1 MLSHPGHLARLS
13 TLLFAH
19 LWKMGKFGAVGVL
32 NTTLDMGLFWLLH
45 VKLGLPF
52 IIANLMSP
60 PVQVVP
66 LLCNKFKLDVS
77 FPKPLFIFLVLF

>member
-1 MLSHPGHLARLS
+1 MQVWVVLELAAPRMEARHAPDLGPEML
-13 TLLFAH
+13 
-19 LWKMGKFGAVGVL
+19 
-32 NTTLDMGLFWLLH
+32 
-45 VKLGLPF
+45 
-52 IIANLMSP
+52 P

>member
-1 MLSHPGHLARLS
+1 MDTASITA
-13 TLLFAH
+13 
-19 LWKMGKFGAVGVL
+19 KAVAD
-32 NTTLDMGLFWLLH
+32 NTA
-45 VKLGLPF
+45 F
-52 IIANLMSP
+52 IIPAATGTVPSARIIKLSRSSP

>member
-1 MLSHPGHLARLS
+1 MH
-13 TLLFAH
+13 
-19 LWKMGKFGAVGVL
+19 VL
-32 NTTLDMGLFWLLH
+32 NSATVQRPNKAVERTGHTTGFFYTRMPVACGPPLTPAVRLLNQQGKSN
-45 VKLGLPF
+45 V
-52 IIANLMSP
+52 P